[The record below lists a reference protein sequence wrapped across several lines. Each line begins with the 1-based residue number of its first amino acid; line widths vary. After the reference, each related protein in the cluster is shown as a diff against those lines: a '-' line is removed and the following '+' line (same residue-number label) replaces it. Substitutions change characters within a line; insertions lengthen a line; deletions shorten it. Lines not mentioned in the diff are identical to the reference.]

1 MTIRLRDQLLSEAD
15 SAPVESHSRSLRQLL
30 GLPPEDDAPD
40 SEVRL
45 RIEQAASGGLFAAVA
60 GLLALCAIAAVLWP
74 SLLAGDPEALM
85 LIGFGVAG
93 TSAELVLTNK
103 RFKARLARWQPRRS
117 LMILA
122 ILGSAGSLAWAIGAT
137 HAVHH
142 SDAFLVMVARGA
154 LLMGLVAASALPIL
168 CFARIIVAGAGV
180 MLVDGPT
187 IMVAGLA
194 VLGMMVT
201 LAAMVMA
208 GRRQSAI
215 EAMVA
220 EHHASRRSRELLAA
234 MEESG
239 RGWFW
244 QTNARGRLTY
254 ISPGIADRFDR
265 ADTELLGEH
274 FANLLTTDSKRDFD
288 ESQTH
293 QSIEFTLGAGVPFR
307 DVIVRAPG
315 DEAQWWS
322 LSGTPIEDAHGR
334 CHGFNGFAFDLTEQQ
349 KNEADANRL
358 ANYDGLTGLPNR
370 VAMRRT
376 LEEMLE
382 DDGLRT
388 PQCGLFLMDL
398 DRFKNVNDTLGHPMG
413 DALLKIVAQR
423 LARVIGSRGQ
433 VGRLGGDEF
442 KVIIPDAS
450 DRKAL
455 AELADAIIARLSL
468 PYVIDDCTIQI
479 GATIGI
485 AMAPS
490 DGTCPDELTRN
501 ADLALYAAKAAGKGV
516 HRFYTPEMHSD
527 ANDRRAIE
535 NDLREVLARGELS
548 VRYQPVV
555 DAESEV
561 VAGFEAL
568 MRWDHPERGPVPPS
582 VFIPIAEE
590 INLIHRLGDWMI
602 RTACA
607 EAAEWPEHL
616 RIAVNLSPLQF
627 ASPNLLSTLVGAL
640 ADSGLAPGRLELE
653 VTEGVLLNADP
664 AIDKMLDNI
673 RGMGVRLVLD
683 DFGTGY
689 ASLAYLKR
697 VPFAKVK
704 IDRSFVRGEPSN
716 LRRNQAIIRAMVG
729 LAESLDM
736 ETVAE
741 GAETLDE
748 VELIRSLGCSQIQG
762 YIFGYPMTAAEARV
776 RAKASARQLAEPEQ
790 CERDPRLALLRVA
803 ELHSLGG
810 HCGVKIRNISARGA
824 MIEAPG
830 NSPIGHQV
838 ALKLAD
844 GWTFNGEV
852 RWRRANRLGIEFNE
866 PIALDDFVMGNPPP
880 EALDKDSP
888 LADDEVA
895 PVPEWLEKAREEVD
909 AMVAQVAAVV
919 TTSAAVA
926 DVGEPVGEPEPETV
940 PEPDPAPEQS
950 PEMNE
955 VAPVARGAGHPLR
968 RRA

>member
-1 MTIRLRDQLLSEAD
+1 MSTRLRDQLLPDEEM
-15 SAPVESHSRSLRQLL
+15 APVETRPAGLRSWL
-30 GLPPEDDAPD
+30 GLPPTGDEPD
-40 SEVRL
+40 SEIRL
-45 RIEQAASGGLFAAVA
+45 RIDQTMAGTFIAGWSGLVALGAIVTASWSQIAAFDAVILLVLIGALVGLAADLLLVSQRSKAHIRGFTPGRSLLMLGVVGSIASAGWSAAAVTA
-60 GLLALCAIAAVLWP
+60 NQSNEHFIQ
-74 SLLAGDPEALM
+74 
-85 LIGFGVAG
+85 IVAG
-93 TSAELVLTNK
+93 T
-103 RFKARLARWQPRRS
+103 P
-117 LMILA
+117 
-122 ILGSAGSLAWAIGAT
+122 
-137 HAVHH
+137 
-142 SDAFLVMVARGA
+142 
-154 LLMGLVAASALPIL
+154 LLLGLVAASALPTL
-168 CFARIIVAGAGV
+168 CFVRILMAALSFLFFDGASHSLTALVVAGALVAISAIV
-180 MLVDGPT
+180 MT
-187 IMVAGLA
+187 
-194 VLGMMVT
+194 
-201 LAAMVMA
+201 
-208 GRRQSAI
+208 GRRQAAVQDMI
-215 EAMVA
+215 A
-220 EHHASRRSRELLAA
+220 EHHRGRRSRDLLAA
-234 MEESG
+234 MEASG

-254 ISPGIADRFDR
+254 ISHGVADRFGSNGD
-265 ADTELLGEH
+265 ALLGEH
-274 FANLLTTDSKRDFD
+274 FAGLLTAGAAANFA

-307 DVIVRAPG
+307 DIIVRAPG
-315 DEAQWWS
+315 EPEHWWS

-334 CHGFNGFAFDLTEQQ
+334 CLGFNGFATDLAEQQ

-376 LEEMLE
+376 LDEMLE

-423 LARVIGSRGQ
+423 LARVVGNRGK

-442 KVIIPDAS
+442 KVIIPDVS
-450 DRKAL
+450 DARAL
-455 AELADAIIARLSL
+455 ADLADAIIARLTL

-516 HRFYTPEMHSD
+516 HRFYTPAMHSD

-548 VRYQPVV
+548 VLYQPVV
-555 DAESEV
+555 DAQSEA

-568 MRWDHPERGPVPPS
+568 MRWDHPERGPIAPS

-607 EAAEWPEHL
+607 EAARWPGHL

-627 ASPNLLSTLVGAL
+627 ASPQLMTTLVGAL
-640 ADSGLAPGRLELE
+640 ADTGLDPNRLELE
-653 VTEGVLLNADP
+653 VTEGVLLNEDP
-664 AIDKMLDNI
+664 AIDKLLETI
-673 RGMGVRLVLD
+673 RGMGIRLVLD

-697 VPFAKVK
+697 VPFSKVK
-704 IDRSFVRGEPSN
+704 IDRSFVRGEPES

-729 LAESLDM
+729 LAESLEM

-748 VELIRSLGCSQIQG
+748 VELIRSLGCSLIQG
-762 YIFGYPMTAAEARV
+762 YIFGYPMRAED
-776 RAKASARQLAEPEQ
+776 ARQRANAAAALLEQ
-790 CERDPRLALLRVA
+790 DAHVEREPRLALLRIA
-803 ELHSLGG
+803 ELHSLG
-810 HCGVKIRNISARGA
+810 HVNMVKIRNISATGA

-830 NSPIGHQV
+830 NIPIGQKGE
-838 ALKLAD
+838 LKLAD
-844 GWTFNGEV
+844 GWAFAGEV
-852 RWRRANRLGIEFNE
+852 RWRRGNRFGMQFTQ
-866 PIALDDFVMGNPPP
+866 PIALDDFVVGNPPP
-880 EALDKDSP
+880 LVASAP
-888 LADDEVA
+888 PPQADAVIEPA
-895 PVPEWLEKAREEVD
+895 PVPGWLAEALPAAPPTQAPNQAPQPTLSPSVAEPLVGTAPPPAAAPD
-909 AMVAQVAAVV
+909 AA
-919 TTSAAVA
+919 
-926 DVGEPVGEPEPETV
+926 P
-940 PEPDPAPEQS
+940 PAE
-950 PEMNE
+950 
-955 VAPVARGAGHPLR
+955 RGAGHPLR
-968 RRA
+968 RRAG

>member
-1 MTIRLRDQLLSEAD
+1 MSIRLRDQLLAEEPDEPIVARPD
-15 SAPVESHSRSLRQLL
+15 GLRSWL
-30 GLPPEDDAPD
+30 GLPPTGDEPD
-40 SEVRL
+40 SEIRL
-45 RIEQAASGGLFAAVA
+45 RIDQTMAGTFIAGWSGLVALVAVVTASWAAMIALDAGALLILLGGLVGLAA
-60 GLLALCAIAAVLWP
+60 
-74 SLLAGDPEALM
+74 DLM
-85 LIGFGVAG
+85 LVSQRSKAHLRDWSPGRSLAMLGLVGSIASAGWATAALTANQSDQHFIQIVAG
-93 TSAELVLTNK
+93 T
-103 RFKARLARWQPRRS
+103 P
-117 LMILA
+117 
-122 ILGSAGSLAWAIGAT
+122 
-137 HAVHH
+137 
-142 SDAFLVMVARGA
+142 
-154 LLMGLVAASALPIL
+154 LLLGLVAASALPSL
-168 CFARIIVAGAGV
+168 CFLRILVAALAILAIDGASHSLTALVVAGALVAVAAIV
-180 MLVDGPT
+180 MT
-187 IMVAGLA
+187 ARRQLA
-194 VLGMMVT
+194 VQDMI
-201 LAAMVMA
+201 AD
-208 GRRQSAI
+208 
-215 EAMVA
+215 
-220 EHHASRRSRELLAA
+220 HHRGRRSRDLLAA
-234 MEESG
+234 MENSG

-254 ISPGIADRFDR
+254 ISRGVAERFGGDV
-265 ADTELLGEH
+265 DSLLGEH
-274 FANLLTTDSKRDFD
+274 FAGLLTAGATASFD

-307 DVIVRAPG
+307 DIIVRAPG
-315 DEAQWWS
+315 EAEHWWS

-334 CHGFNGFAFDLTEQQ
+334 CHGFNGFATDLTEQQ

-376 LEEMLE
+376 LDEMLE

-423 LARVIGSRGQ
+423 LARVVGNRGR

-450 DRKAL
+450 DARAL

-516 HRFYTPEMHSD
+516 HRFYTPAMHSD

-548 VRYQPVV
+548 VLYQPVV
-555 DAESEV
+555 DAQSEA

-568 MRWDHPERGPVPPS
+568 MRWEHPERGAIPPS

-607 EAAEWPEHL
+607 EAARWPGHL

-627 ASPNLLSTLVGAL
+627 GSPQLMSTIVGAL
-640 ADSGLAPGRLELE
+640 ADSGLEPSRLELE
-653 VTEGVLLNADP
+653 VTEGVLLNEDP
-664 AIDKMLDNI
+664 AIDKLLEAI
-673 RGMGVRLVLD
+673 RAMGIRLVLD

-704 IDRSFVRGEPSN
+704 IDRSFVRGEPES

-729 LAESLDM
+729 LAQSLDM

-762 YIFGYPMTAAEARV
+762 YIFGYPMQPEDARSRAHAAAV
-776 RAKASARQLAEPEQ
+776 QLAQDEQ
-790 CERDPRLALLRVA
+790 VEREPRLALMRVA
-803 ELHSLGG
+803 ELHTLGNVNF
-810 HCGVKIRNISARGA
+810 VKIRNISAHGA

-830 NSPIGHQV
+830 NIPIGLKGE
-838 ALKLAD
+838 LKLSD
-844 GWTFNGEV
+844 GWAFAGEV
-852 RWRRANRLGIEFNE
+852 RWRRGNRFGLQFNA
-866 PIALDDFVMGNPPP
+866 PIALDEFVLGNPPP
-880 EALDKDSP
+880 PQSAAPLDP
-888 LADDEVA
+888 ATIEPA
-895 PVPEWLEKAREEVD
+895 PVPQWLAEAAPAAPAPIAAAEVD
-909 AMVAQVAAVV
+909 RAA
-919 TTSAAVA
+919 
-926 DVGEPVGEPEPETV
+926 EPPPASDAE
-940 PEPDPAPEQS
+940 PAPAERS
-950 PEMNE
+950 
-955 VAPVARGAGHPLR
+955 AGHPLR
-968 RRA
+968 RRAG